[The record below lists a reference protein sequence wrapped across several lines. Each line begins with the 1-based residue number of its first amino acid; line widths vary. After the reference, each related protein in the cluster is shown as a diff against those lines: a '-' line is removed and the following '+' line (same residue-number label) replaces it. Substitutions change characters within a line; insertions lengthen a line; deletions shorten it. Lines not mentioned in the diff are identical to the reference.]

1 MKDKLDLFINGS
13 WVESKS
19 TEKIEVINPANEELI
34 GHITAGTKDDINNAV
49 QAACNAFKTYQYTS
63 KDERIELLNNIVAE
77 YENRYD
83 DFVQTITEEMGA
95 PIWLSEKAQ
104 ASTGIKNIYET
115 LDALK
120 DYQFEKPE
128 GEYTLIKE
136 PIGVIGMIT
145 PWNWPMNQI
154 TTKVSAALA
163 AGCTMVLKPSE
174 ISPYCAMLLAEVFD
188 KAGVPNGVFN
198 VVNGY
203 GPTVGAALSEH
214 PDVAMMS
221 FTGSTRAG
229 IAVAQASAVSVKRV
243 HQELGGKSS
252 NIILDD
258 VADLEKSVKGG
269 AGHCFLNSG
278 QSCNAPTK
286 MLVSAKN
293 YDKAVEVAV
302 QTANSTTVGDPQ
314 GEFRIGPIANK
325 VQYEKILRMIEIGI
339 EEGASLVAGGI
350 EKPEGYEK
358 GYYVKPTVFAN
369 VTNDMTIAKEEIFG
383 PVLSIIKYDNEDE
396 AIEIANDTEYG
407 LAGYVQGEPEHA
419 KEVAR
424 KIRAGQV
431 IINGGAR
438 GTGAPFGGY
447 KSSGNGREHGF
458 LAASCRAKPPANHW
472 AMGEIVMDIQPRRS
486 WTKADQCLVAS
497 FEASMYHSGC
507 RCMCN

>member
-1 MKDKLDLFINGS
+1 MKDKLQFYINGA
-13 WVESKS
+13 WVESDS
-19 TEKIEVINPANEELI
+19 SEKIEVINPANEELV
-34 GHITAGTKDDINNAV
+34 GHVSAGTKSDIDKAV
-49 QAACNAFKTYQYTS
+49 KAANQAFTTYQHTS
-63 KDERIELLNNIVAE
+63 KDDRIELLNSVIAE

-104 ASTGIKNIYET
+104 ASTGIKNLHET
-115 LDALK
+115 LDALQE
-120 DYQFEKPE
+120 YQFEKKE
-128 GEYTLIKE
+128 GDYTLIRE

-188 KAGVPNGVFN
+188 KAGVPDGVFN

-203 GPTVGAALSEH
+203 GPKVGAALSDH

-258 VADLEKSVKGG
+258 VVDLEKSVKGG

-286 MLVSAKN
+286 MLVSANN
-293 YDKAVEVAV
+293 YEKAVEVAA
-302 QTANSTTVGDPQ
+302 QTANNTTVGDPQ

-325 VQYEKILRMIEIGI
+325 AQYEKILRMIEIGI
-339 EEGASLVAGGI
+339 EEGATLVAGGV
-350 EKPEGYEK
+350 EKPEGYDK

-369 VTNDMTIAKEEIFG
+369 VTSDMTIAKEEIFG
-383 PVLSIIKYDNEDE
+383 PVLSIIKYDSEDQ
-396 AIEIANDTEYG
+396 AIHIANDTEYG
-407 LAGYVQGEPEHA
+407 LAGYVQGEISHA
-419 KEVAR
+419 NKVAR

-447 KSSGNGREHGF
+447 KSSGNGREHGVHG
-458 LAASCRAKPPANHW
+458 LEECL
-472 AMGEIVMDIQPRRS
+472 E
-486 WTKADQCLVAS
+486 TKAIIAP
-497 FEASMYHSGC
+497 
-507 RCMCN
+507 

>member
-1 MKDKLDLFINGS
+1 MSNDLNFYINGE
-13 WVESKS
+13 WVKSESNE
-19 TEKIEVINPANEELI
+19 TIDVINPANEEVI
-34 GHITAGTKDDINNAV
+34 GQVTAGTKGDIDKAV
-49 QAACNAFKTYQYTS
+49 SAAFDAFSSYQQTTKTQ
-63 KDERIELLNNIVAE
+63 RIELLKNVITE
-77 YENRYD
+77 YKARYD
-83 DFVQTITEEMGA
+83 DFVQTISKEMGS
-95 PIWLSEKAQ
+95 PIWLSEAAQ
-104 ASTGIKNIYET
+104 AKTGIKNIQET
-115 LDALK
+115 LDALES
-120 DYQFEKPE
+120 YEFERPE
-128 GEYTLIKE
+128 GDYTLIKE

-188 KAGVPNGVFN
+188 KAGVPDGVFN

-229 IAVAQASAVSVKRV
+229 IAVAQASASSVKRV

-286 MLVSAKN
+286 MLISSKN
-293 YDKAVEVAV
+293 YDKAVEIAVA
-302 QTANSTTVGDPQ
+302 TANTTTVGDPN
-314 GEFRIGPIANK
+314 GEFRLGPIANK
-325 VQYEKILRMIEIGI
+325 VQYEKILKLIEIGI
-339 EEGASLVAGGI
+339 EEGATLVAGGV
-350 EKPEGYEK
+350 EKPDGCDK
-358 GYYVKPTVFAN
+358 GYYVRPTVFAD

-383 PVLSIIKYDNEDE
+383 PVLVMIKYNNEEE
-396 AIEIANDTEYG
+396 AINIANDTEYG
-407 LAGYVQGEPEHA
+407 LAGYVQGDPDHA
-419 KEVAR
+419 REVAR

-447 KSSGNGREHGF
+447 KASGNGREHG
-458 LAASCRAKPPANHW
+458 LHGLEECL
-472 AMGEIVMDIQPRRS
+472 E
-486 WTKADQCLVAS
+486 TKAIIAP
-497 FEASMYHSGC
+497 
-507 RCMCN
+507 

>member
-1 MKDKLDLFINGS
+1 MKDKLDFYINGS
-13 WVESKS
+13 WVESES
-19 TEKIEVINPANEELI
+19 TEKIEVINPANEEII
-34 GHITAGTKDDINNAV
+34 GHITAGTKGDINNAV
-49 QAACNAFKTYQYTS
+49 QAACEAFKNYQYSS
-63 KDERIELLNNIVAE
+63 KEERIELLNNIITE

-83 DFVQTITEEMGA
+83 DFVQVITEEMGA

-104 ASTGIKNIYET
+104 ASTGIKNLHET

-128 GEYTLIKE
+128 GDYTLIKE

-203 GPTVGAALSEH
+203 GPTVGAALSEN

-258 VADLEKSVKGG
+258 VADLEKSVRGG

-286 MLVSAKN
+286 MLVSSNN
-293 YDKAVEVAV
+293 YEKAVEIAT
-302 QTANSTTVGDPQ
+302 QTANSTTVGNPQ

-339 EEGASLVAGGI
+339 EEGARLVAGGI

-358 GYYVKPTVFAN
+358 GYYVKPTVFAD

-383 PVLSIIKYDNEDE
+383 PVLSIIKYENEDE

-447 KSSGNGREHGF
+447 KSSGNGREHG
-458 LAASCRAKPPANHW
+458 LHGLEECL
-472 AMGEIVMDIQPRRS
+472 E
-486 WTKADQCLVAS
+486 TKAVIAP
-497 FEASMYHSGC
+497 
-507 RCMCN
+507 

>member
-1 MKDKLDLFINGS
+1 MKDKLQFYINGL
-13 WVESKS
+13 WVDSESN
-19 TEKIEVINPANEELI
+19 EKIEVINPANEEII
-34 GHITAGTKDDINNAV
+34 GHVTAGTKGDIDRAV
-49 QAACNAFKTYQYTS
+49 EAAFEAFSSFQYTS
-63 KDERIELLNNIVAE
+63 KEERIELLNNIISE

-83 DFVQTITEEMGA
+83 DFVQVITEEMGA
-95 PIWLSEKAQ
+95 PLWLSEKAQ
-104 ASTGIKNIYET
+104 ASTGIKNIHET
-115 LDALK
+115 LDALI

-128 GEYTLIKE
+128 GDYTLIKE

-163 AGCTMVLKPSE
+163 AGCSMVLKPSE

-188 KAGVPNGVFN
+188 KAGVPGGVFN

-258 VADLEKSVKGG
+258 VADLEKSVRGG

-286 MLVSAKN
+286 MLVSAQN

-314 GEFRIGPIANK
+314 GEYRIGPIANK
-325 VQYEKILRMIEIGI
+325 AQYEKILRMIEIGI
-339 EEGASLVAGGI
+339 EEGARLVAGGI

-358 GYYVKPTVFAN
+358 GYYIKPTVFAD

-383 PVLSIIKYDNEDE
+383 PVLSIIKYENEDE

-407 LAGYVQGEPEHA
+407 LAGYVQGESEHA

-447 KSSGNGREHGF
+447 KASGNGREHG
-458 LAASCRAKPPANHW
+458 LHGLEECL
-472 AMGEIVMDIQPRRS
+472 E
-486 WTKADQCLVAS
+486 TKAVIAP
-497 FEASMYHSGC
+497 
-507 RCMCN
+507 

>member
-1 MKDKLDLFINGS
+1 MKDKLQFYINGA
-13 WVESKS
+13 WVESDSSKR
-19 TEKIEVINPANEELI
+19 IEVINPANEEVV
-34 GHITAGTKDDINNAV
+34 GHVTAGTAADIDKAV
-49 QAACNAFKTYQYTS
+49 QAANKAFKSYQVTS
-63 KDERIELLNNIVAE
+63 KDDRIEILNNIITE
-77 YENRYD
+77 YENRYN

-104 ASTGIKNIYET
+104 ASTGIKNLHET

-120 DYQFEKPE
+120 EYQFEKKE
-128 GEYTLIKE
+128 GNYTLIRE

-203 GPTVGAALSEH
+203 GPTVGAALSDH

-258 VADLEKSVKGG
+258 VADLEKSVRGG

-286 MLVSAKN
+286 MLVSENN
-293 YDKAVEVAV
+293 YDKAVEIAA

-314 GEFRIGPIANK
+314 GEYRIGPIANK
-325 VQYEKILRMIEIGI
+325 AQYEKIVRMIEIGI
-339 EEGASLVAGGI
+339 EEGASLVAGGV
-350 EKPEGYEK
+350 EKPEGYDK

-369 VTNDMTIAKEEIFG
+369 VTSDMTIAKEEIFG
-383 PVLSIIKYDNEDE
+383 PVLSILKYKSEDE

-407 LAGYVQGEPEHA
+407 LAGYVQGESAHA
-419 KEVAR
+419 NAVAR
-424 KIRAGQV
+424 KIRAGQI

-447 KSSGNGREHGF
+447 KSSGNGREHGVHG
-458 LAASCRAKPPANHW
+458 LEECL
-472 AMGEIVMDIQPRRS
+472 E
-486 WTKADQCLVAS
+486 TKAVIAP
-497 FEASMYHSGC
+497 
-507 RCMCN
+507 

>member
-1 MKDKLDLFINGS
+1 MKDKLDFYINGS
-13 WVESKS
+13 WVESES

-34 GHITAGTKDDINNAV
+34 GHITAGTKGDINSAV
-49 QAACNAFKTYQYTS
+49 KAAFEAFKTYQYTT
-63 KDERIELLNNIVAE
+63 KEERIELLNNIIAE

-83 DFVQTITEEMGA
+83 DFVQTISEEMGA

-104 ASTGIKNIYET
+104 ASTGIKNLHET

-120 DYQFEKPE
+120 EYQFEKPE
-128 GEYTLIKE
+128 GNYTLIKE

-188 KAGVPNGVFN
+188 KAGVPAGVFN

-258 VADLEKSVKGG
+258 VADLEKSVRGG

-286 MLVSAKN
+286 MLVSSNN
-293 YDKAVEVAV
+293 YDRAVEIAAE
-302 QTANSTTVGDPQ
+302 TANITTVGDPK

-339 EEGASLVAGGI
+339 EEGATLVAGGI

-358 GYYVKPTVFAN
+358 GYYVKPTVFAD

-383 PVLSIIKYDNEDE
+383 PVLSIIKYETEEE
-396 AIEIANDTEYG
+396 AINIANDTEYG
-407 LAGYVQGEPEHA
+407 LAGYVQGEPSHA
-419 KEVAR
+419 QEVAR

-447 KSSGNGREHGF
+447 KSSGNGREHG
-458 LAASCRAKPPANHW
+458 LHGLEECL
-472 AMGEIVMDIQPRRS
+472 E
-486 WTKADQCLVAS
+486 TKAVIAP
-497 FEASMYHSGC
+497 
-507 RCMCN
+507 

>member
-1 MKDKLDLFINGS
+1 MSNDLKFYINGE
-13 WVESKS
+13 WVNSESNE
-19 TEKIEVINPANEELI
+19 TIDVINPANEEII
-34 GHITAGTKDDINNAV
+34 GQVTAGTKEDIGKAV
-49 QAACNAFKTYQYTS
+49 SAALNAFSSFQQTTKAQ
-63 KDERIELLNNIVAE
+63 RIELLKNIITE
-77 YENRYD
+77 YEARYD
-83 DFVQTITEEMGA
+83 DFVKIISKEMGS
-95 PIWLSEKAQ
+95 PIWLSEAAQ
-104 ASTGIKNIYET
+104 AKTGIKNIHET
-115 LDALK
+115 LDALES
-120 DYQFEKPE
+120 YEFEKPE
-128 GEYTLIKE
+128 GDYTLIKE

-229 IAVAQASAVSVKRV
+229 IAVAQASASSVKRV

-293 YDKAVEVAV
+293 YDKAVEIAVA
-302 QTANSTTVGDPQ
+302 TANSTTVGDPN
-314 GEFRIGPIANK
+314 GEFRLGPIANQ
-325 VQYEKILRMIEIGI
+325 VQYEKILKLIEIGI
-339 EEGASLVAGGI
+339 EEGATLVAGGL
-350 EKPEGYEK
+350 EKPDGCEK
-358 GYYVKPTVFAN
+358 GYYVRPTVFAN

-383 PVLSIIKYDNEDE
+383 PVLVMIKYNDEEE
-396 AIEIANDTEYG
+396 AINIANDTEYG
-407 LAGYVQGEPEHA
+407 LAGYVQGDPDHA
-419 KEVAR
+419 RDVAK

-447 KSSGNGREHGF
+447 KASGNGREHG
-458 LAASCRAKPPANHW
+458 LHGLEECL
-472 AMGEIVMDIQPRRS
+472 E
-486 WTKADQCLVAS
+486 TKAIIAP
-497 FEASMYHSGC
+497 
-507 RCMCN
+507 

>member
-1 MKDKLDLFINGS
+1 MKDKLQFYINGS
-13 WVESKS
+13 WVDSESN
-19 TEKIEVINPANEELI
+19 ERIEVINPANEEII
-34 GHITAGTKDDINNAV
+34 GHVTAGTKGDIDRAV
-49 QAACNAFKTYQYTS
+49 AAAFKAFSSFQHSS
-63 KDERIELLNNIVAE
+63 KEERIELLNNIISE

-83 DFVQTITEEMGA
+83 DFVQAITEEMGA
-95 PIWLSEKAQ
+95 PLWLSEKAQ
-104 ASTGIKNIYET
+104 ASTGIKNIHET

-128 GEYTLIKE
+128 GDYTLIRE

-174 ISPYCAMLLAEVFD
+174 ISPYCAMLLAEVFNA
-188 KAGVPNGVFN
+188 AGVPDGVFN

-286 MLVSAKN
+286 MLVSAQN
-293 YDKAVEVAV
+293 YDKAVEVAI
-302 QTANSTTVGDPQ
+302 QTANSTTVGNPQ

-325 VQYEKILRMIEIGI
+325 AQYEKILRMIEIGI
-339 EEGASLVAGGI
+339 EEGAKLVAGGV

-358 GYYVKPTVFAN
+358 GYYVKPTVFAD

-419 KEVAR
+419 KAVAR

-447 KSSGNGREHGF
+447 KSSGNGREHG
-458 LAASCRAKPPANHW
+458 LYGLEECL
-472 AMGEIVMDIQPRRS
+472 E
-486 WTKADQCLVAS
+486 TKAVIAP
-497 FEASMYHSGC
+497 
-507 RCMCN
+507 

>member
-314 GEFRIGPIANK
+314 EEFRIGPIANK

-447 KSSGNGREHGF
+447 KSSGNGREHG
-458 LAASCRAKPPANHW
+458 LHGLEECL
-472 AMGEIVMDIQPRRS
+472 E
-486 WTKADQCLVAS
+486 TKALIAP
-497 FEASMYHSGC
+497 
-507 RCMCN
+507 

>member
-1 MKDKLDLFINGS
+1 MKDKLNFYIDGS
-13 WVESKS
+13 WVESESK
-19 TEKIEVINPANEELI
+19 ERIEVINPANEELI
-34 GHITAGTKDDINNAV
+34 GHITSGTKDDINKAV
-49 QAACNAFKTYQYTS
+49 LAASKAFKTYQLTS
-63 KDERIELLNNIVAE
+63 KNDRIELLINIISE

-83 DFVQTITEEMGA
+83 DLVQTITEEMGA
-95 PIWLSEKAQ
+95 PMWLSEKAQ
-104 ASTGIKNIYET
+104 ASTGIKNLHET

-120 DYQFEKPE
+120 DYEFEKKE
-128 GEYTLIKE
+128 GDYTLVRE

-154 TTKVSAALA
+154 TTKASAALA

-174 ISPYCAMLLAEVFD
+174 ISPYCALLLAEIFD
-188 KAGVPNGVFN
+188 KAGVPAGVFN

-203 GPTVGAALSEH
+203 GPIVGAALSEH

-221 FTGSTRAG
+221 FTGSTEAG
-229 IAVAQASAVSVKRV
+229 IAVAQASAMSVKRV

-286 MLVSAKN
+286 MLVSEKN
-293 YDKAVEVAV
+293 YDKAVEVAI
-302 QTANSTTVGDPQ
+302 QTANNTSIGDPK

-325 VQYEKILRMIEIGI
+325 PQYEKILKMIEIGI
-339 EEGASLVAGGI
+339 NEGATLVAGGI

-369 VTNDMTIAKEEIFG
+369 VTNDMTIAREEIFG
-383 PVLSIIKYDNEDE
+383 PVLSIIKYSSEKE
-396 AIEIANDTEYG
+396 AIDIANDTEFG

-419 KEVAR
+419 NKVAR

-447 KSSGNGREHGF
+447 KASGNGREHGIHG
-458 LAASCRAKPPANHW
+458 LEECL
-472 AMGEIVMDIQPRRS
+472 E
-486 WTKADQCLVAS
+486 TKAVI
-497 FEASMYHSGC
+497 MP
-507 RCMCN
+507 

>member
-1 MKDKLDLFINGS
+1 MKDKLNFYIDGL
-13 WVESKS
+13 WVESESK
-19 TEKIEVINPANEELI
+19 ERIEVINPANEELI
-34 GHITAGTKDDINNAV
+34 GHIASGTKDDINKAV
-49 QAACNAFKTYQYTS
+49 LAASKAFKTYQLTS
-63 KDERIELLNNIVAE
+63 KEDRIELLNNIIAE
-77 YENRYD
+77 YKNRYD
-83 DFVQTITEEMGA
+83 DLVQTITEEMGA

-104 ASTGIKNIYET
+104 ASTGIKNLHET
-115 LDALK
+115 LGALK
-120 DYQFEKPE
+120 DYEFEKKE
-128 GEYTLIKE
+128 GDYTLVRE

-154 TTKVSAALA
+154 TTKASAALA

-174 ISPYCAMLLAEVFD
+174 ISPYCALLLAEIFD
-188 KAGVPNGVFN
+188 KAGVPAGVFN

-203 GPTVGAALSEH
+203 GPIVGAALSEH

-221 FTGSTRAG
+221 FTGSTEAG

-286 MLVSAKN
+286 MLISEKN
-293 YDKAVEVAV
+293 YDKAVEVAI
-302 QTANSTTVGDPQ
+302 QTANNTSIGDPK

-325 VQYEKILRMIEIGI
+325 PQYEKILKMIEIGI
-339 EEGASLVAGGI
+339 NEGATLVAGGI

-369 VTNDMTIAKEEIFG
+369 VTNNMTIAKEEIFG
-383 PVLSIIKYDNEDE
+383 PVLSIIKYSSEEE
-396 AIEIANDTEYG
+396 AIEIANDTEFG

-419 KEVAR
+419 NKVAR

-447 KSSGNGREHGF
+447 KASGNGREHGIHG
-458 LAASCRAKPPANHW
+458 LEECL
-472 AMGEIVMDIQPRRS
+472 E
-486 WTKADQCLVAS
+486 TKAVI
-497 FEASMYHSGC
+497 MP
-507 RCMCN
+507 

>member
-1 MKDKLDLFINGS
+1 MSNDLNFYINGA
-13 WVESKS
+13 WAKPESNE
-19 TEKIEVINPANEELI
+19 TIDVINPANEEVI
-34 GHITAGTKDDINNAV
+34 GQVTAGTKEDINKAV
-49 QAACNAFKTYQYTS
+49 SAAFDAFSTFQNTTKA
-63 KDERIELLNNIVAE
+63 ERIELLKNIIAE

-83 DFVQTITEEMGA
+83 DFVQTISKEMGS
-95 PIWLSEKAQ
+95 PIWLSEAAQ
-104 ASTGIKNIYET
+104 AKTGIKNIHET

-120 DYQFEKPE
+120 SYEFERPE
-128 GEYTLIKE
+128 GDYTLIKE

-229 IAVAQASAVSVKRV
+229 IAVAQASASSVKRV

-258 VADLEKSVKGG
+258 VTDLEKSVKGG

-293 YDKAVEVAV
+293 YDKAVEIAVA
-302 QTANSTTVGDPQ
+302 TANSTTVGDPN
-314 GEFRIGPIANK
+314 GEFRLGPIANK
-325 VQYEKILRMIEIGI
+325 VQYEKIIKLIEIGI
-339 EEGASLVAGGI
+339 EEGATLVAGGV
-350 EKPEGYEK
+350 EKPDGCDK
-358 GYYVKPTVFAN
+358 GYYVRPTVFAN

-383 PVLSIIKYDNEDE
+383 PVLVMIKYDNEEE
-396 AIEIANDTEYG
+396 AINIANDTEYG
-407 LAGYVQGEPEHA
+407 LAGYVQGDSDHA

-447 KSSGNGREHGF
+447 KASGNGREHG
-458 LAASCRAKPPANHW
+458 LHGLEECL
-472 AMGEIVMDIQPRRS
+472 E
-486 WTKADQCLVAS
+486 TKAIIAP
-497 FEASMYHSGC
+497 
-507 RCMCN
+507 

>member
-1 MKDKLDLFINGS
+1 MKDKLNFYIDGS
-13 WVESKS
+13 WVESESK
-19 TEKIEVINPANEELI
+19 ERIEVINPANEELI
-34 GHITAGTKDDINNAV
+34 GHITSGTKDDINKAV
-49 QAACNAFKTYQYTS
+49 LAASKAFKTYQLTS
-63 KDERIELLNNIVAE
+63 KNDRIELLNNIISE

-83 DFVQTITEEMGA
+83 DLVQTITEEMGA
-95 PIWLSEKAQ
+95 PMWLSEKAQ
-104 ASTGIKNIYET
+104 ASTGIKNLHET

-120 DYQFEKPE
+120 DYEFEKKE
-128 GEYTLIKE
+128 GDYTLVRE

-154 TTKVSAALA
+154 TTKASAALA

-174 ISPYCAMLLAEVFD
+174 ISPYCALLLAEIFD
-188 KAGVPNGVFN
+188 KAGVPAGVFN

-203 GPTVGAALSEH
+203 GPIVGAALSEH

-221 FTGSTRAG
+221 FTGSTEAG
-229 IAVAQASAVSVKRV
+229 IAVAQASAMSVKRV

-286 MLVSAKN
+286 MLVSEKN
-293 YDKAVEVAV
+293 YDKAVEVAI
-302 QTANSTTVGDPQ
+302 QTANNTSIGDPK

-325 VQYEKILRMIEIGI
+325 PQYEKILKMIEIGI
-339 EEGASLVAGGI
+339 NEGATLVAGGI

-383 PVLSIIKYDNEDE
+383 PVLSIIKYSSEEE
-396 AIEIANDTEYG
+396 AIEIANDTEFG

-419 KEVAR
+419 NKVAR

-447 KSSGNGREHGF
+447 KASGNGREHGIHG
-458 LAASCRAKPPANHW
+458 LEECL
-472 AMGEIVMDIQPRRS
+472 E
-486 WTKADQCLVAS
+486 TKAVI
-497 FEASMYHSGC
+497 MP
-507 RCMCN
+507 

>member
-1 MKDKLDLFINGS
+1 MKDKLQFYINGS
-13 WVESKS
+13 WINSESS
-19 TEKIEVINPANEELI
+19 EKIEVINPANEELI
-34 GHITAGTKDDINNAV
+34 GHVSAGTKGDIDKAVNAAS
-49 QAACNAFKTYQYTS
+49 QAFLTFQHTS
-63 KDERIELLNNIVAE
+63 KEERIELLNNIISE

-95 PIWLSEKAQ
+95 PLWLSEKAQ
-104 ASTGIKNIYET
+104 ASTGIKNIHET

-120 DYQFEKPE
+120 DYQFEKLE
-128 GEYTLIKE
+128 GDYTLIKE

-188 KAGVPNGVFN
+188 KACVPDGVFN

-258 VADLEKSVKGG
+258 VADIEKSVKGG

-325 VQYEKILRMIEIGI
+325 AQYEKILRMIEIGI
-339 EEGASLVAGGI
+339 EEGATLVAGGV

-358 GYYVKPTVFAN
+358 GYYIKPTVFAN

-383 PVLSIIKYDNEDE
+383 PVLSIIKYDSEDE

-407 LAGYVQGEPEHA
+407 LAGYVQGEPVHA
-419 KEVAR
+419 KALAR

-447 KSSGNGREHGF
+447 KSSGNGREHGIHG
-458 LAASCRAKPPANHW
+458 LEECL
-472 AMGEIVMDIQPRRS
+472 E
-486 WTKADQCLVAS
+486 TKAVIAP
-497 FEASMYHSGC
+497 
-507 RCMCN
+507 